1 MSESMRSLLAA
12 LWMVVLPWAPVACGR
27 DPGRALPRLTSTVGV
42 DPFVLE
48 RVEAA
53 LAACQ
58 RDEPGA
64 TLELAKVYDANGM
77 NELALAA
84 YDLCLAE
91 PGASN
96 RAALG
101 FLRAVALEALER
113 PQEALAAFDAALA
126 SGDRYA
132 PTHWRRGNLLF
143 ESGQMSAARAAFEAA
158 LALEP
163 HSIPA
168 SLGLAKVLLATDDP
182 GGARARLQALAERV
196 PDERFVHALLARAQ
210 RALGDEA
217 AAARELVL
225 EQRATRISISDPRS
239 AEVRARAT
247 GILVGLRQAN
257 EALMA
262 GEHRAA
268 LALLEPLHARLP
280 EDLALL
286 QLLGKALVS
295 AQEYERA
302 IELLQASAAA
312 HPEQFKTELF
322 LGLAFAGK
330 KANRKALEHLLRAR
344 TLSPAYGPTHAA
356 LGEVQTKSGQFAEA
370 EASLARAL
378 ECGETDLRTRLL
390 LTQVQFE
397 QRAFARALAS
407 AEQTLETFPN
417 AVAAWTYLAE
427 ARARRGEDEAAR
439 AALAEAERRNP
450 NYERLELVRALLLP
464 AEASPR

>member
-1 MSESMRSLLAA
+1 MRSLPAA
-12 LWMVVLPWAPVACGR
+12 LWLAVLAWAPAACGL
-27 DPGRALPRLTSTVGV
+27 GTEHALPHLASTEGV

-53 LAACQ
+53 LAACA
-58 RDEPGA
+58 RNEPGA
-64 TLELAKVYDANGM
+64 LLELGKVYDANGM

-84 YDLCLAE
+84 YDVCLAE
-91 PGASN
+91 PGAAN
-96 RAALG
+96 RAALA
-101 FLRAVALEALER
+101 FLRGVALESLGR
-113 PQEALAAFDAALA
+113 PAEALAAFDAALA
-126 SGDRYA
+126 LGDSYA

-143 ESGQMSAARAAFEAA
+143 ESGRMLEARAAFEAA

-168 SLGLAKVLLATDDP
+168 SLGLGKVLLSADDP
-182 GGARARLQALAERV
+182 RGALARLQPLAERV
-196 PDERFVHALLARAQ
+196 PDERFVHGLLARAQ

-217 AAARELVL
+217 AAARELAL
-225 EQRATRISISDPRS
+225 EERAAHISISDPRS

-262 GEHRAA
+262 GENRAA
-268 LALLEPLHARLP
+268 LALLEPLHARASD
-280 EDLALL
+280 DLAVL

-302 IELLQASAAA
+302 IELLQASTEA
-312 HPEQFKTELF
+312 HPGQFKSELF
-322 LGLAFAGK
+322 LGLAYAGK

-344 TLSPAYGPTHAA
+344 ALSPAYGPTHAA

-378 ECGETDLRTRLL
+378 ECGEADLRTRLL
-390 LTQVQFE
+390 LAQVQFE
-397 QRAFARALAS
+397 QRAFERALAT
-407 AEQTLETFPN
+407 AERACEAFPN
-417 AVAAWTYLAE
+417 AAAAWTYLAE
-427 ARARRGEDEAAR
+427 ARARRGEVVAAR

-450 NYERLELVRALLLP
+450 HYERLDLVRALLVP
-464 AEASPR
+464 AGASPR